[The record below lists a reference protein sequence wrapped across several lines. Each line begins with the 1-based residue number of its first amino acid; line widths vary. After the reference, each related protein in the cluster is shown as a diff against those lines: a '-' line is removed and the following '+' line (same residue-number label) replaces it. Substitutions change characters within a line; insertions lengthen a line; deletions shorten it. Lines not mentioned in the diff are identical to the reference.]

1 MLRSKAGIAV
11 SRLRSSHQC
20 GSTTYTSVLLGMTPI
35 RLIDLFR
42 YYKRLGHQD
51 AAIHE
56 LEQAINA
63 AAPGLL
69 GRDQDWYS
77 TWSSAVEAPASYD
90 NDWNGVMAAAA
101 VAGAKFPEVV
111 AAQWALESGWGKHI
125 SGQHNYVGLKGGG
138 TSTTTREFLDG
149 QWVTITD
156 SFIDF
161 PSLAACVEYLVSRW
175 YKDYEQHKGVN
186 RADDRNECA
195 RLLVR
200 EGYATDPRY
209 AEKLIAIMQSQ
220 FGSEGLILDVPYEY
234 QLDNMSGT
242 GYRECFSSSCAMIAR
257 YHGQVDSDDEYNIIR
272 ARFGDTTD
280 AQAQVKALRSLGFD
294 ARFRTDCSAAT
305 LEAEIDAGRP
315 VAVGW
320 LHQGRVTAPTGGG
333 HWTVA
338 IGYTEDTI
346 VHNDPNGEADMKN
359 GGYISNHISRG
370 ARVEY
375 SRKNWL
381 RRWEIDGPNTGW
393 AILVKPEF

>member
-1 MLRSKAGIAV
+1 MNA
-11 SRLRSSHQC
+11 
-20 GSTTYTSVLLGMTPI
+20 TPI
-35 RLIDLFR
+35 RLIDLFK

-69 GRDQDWYS
+69 ARDQDWYS

-90 NDWNGVMAAAA
+90 NDWNGIMAAAA

-111 AAQWALESGWGKHI
+111 AAQWALESGWGKHT
-125 SGQHNYVGLKGGG
+125 SGQHNYFGLKGSG
-138 TSTTTREFLDG
+138 TSTATREFLDG

-175 YKDYEQHKGVN
+175 YKDYQQHKGVN

-195 RLLVR
+195 KLLVR
-200 EGYATDPRY
+200 EGYATDPKY

-220 FGSEGLILDVPYEY
+220 LGSEGLILDVPYEY
-234 QLDNMSGT
+234 QLDNASGT
-242 GYRECFSSSCAMIAR
+242 GYRECFSSTCAMIAK

-294 ARFRTDCSAAT
+294 ARFRTDCSVAT

-320 LHQGRVTAPTGGG
+320 LHHGPATAPTGGG
-333 HWTVA
+333 HWTCV

-346 VHNDPNGEADMKN
+346 VHNDPNGEADMIN
-359 GGYISNHISRG
+359 GGYIGNSASLGVH
-370 ARVEY
+370 VEY

-381 RRWEIDGPNTGW
+381 RRWEADGASTGW

>member
-1 MLRSKAGIAV
+1 MI
-11 SRLRSSHQC
+11 
-20 GSTTYTSVLLGMTPI
+20 YTFAHLGLMNSTPI

-42 YYKRLGHQD
+42 YYQKLGHQT
-51 AAIHE
+51 AAINE

-69 GRDQDWYS
+69 SRDQDWYS
-77 TWSSAVEAPASYD
+77 TWLSAVEAPAGFD
-90 NDWNGVMAAAA
+90 NDWNGIMAAAA

-111 AAQWALESGWGKHI
+111 AAQWALESGWGKHT
-125 SGQHNYVGLKGGG
+125 SGQHNYFGLKGSGAFA
-138 TSTTTREFLDG
+138 TTREFLDG

-175 YKDYEQHKGVN
+175 YQNYQQHQGVD

-200 EGYATDPRY
+200 EGYATDPKY

-220 FGSEGLILDVPYEY
+220 LGSEGLILDVPYEY
-234 QLDNMSGT
+234 QLDNASGT
-242 GYRECFSSSCAMIAR
+242 GYRECFSSTCAMIAL
-257 YHGQVDSDDEYNIIR
+257 YYGQVDSDDEYNIIR

-280 AQAQVKALRSLGFD
+280 AHAQVKALRSLGFD
-294 ARFRTDCSAAT
+294 ARFRTDCSVAT

-320 LHQGRVTAPTGGG
+320 LHHGPSTAPRGGG
-333 HWTVA
+333 HWTCA

-346 VHNDPNGEADMKN
+346 VHNDPNGEADIVN
-359 GGYISNHISRG
+359 GGYIGNSASLG

-381 RRWEIDGPNTGW
+381 QRWEVDGPSTGW

>member
-1 MLRSKAGIAV
+1 M
-11 SRLRSSHQC
+11 
-20 GSTTYTSVLLGMTPI
+20 TYTSVLPGSMI
-35 RLIDLFR
+35 RLIDLFK
-42 YYKRLGHQD
+42 YYKKLGHQD

-69 GRDQDWYS
+69 ARDQDWYS

-90 NDWNGVMAAAA
+90 NDWNGIMAAAA

-111 AAQWALESGWGKHI
+111 AAQWALESGWGKHV
-125 SGQHNYVGLKGGG
+125 SGQHNYFGLKGGG

-175 YKDYEQHKGVN
+175 YKDYQQHKGVN

-195 RLLVR
+195 RLLIA
-200 EGYATDPRY
+200 EGYATDPKY
-209 AEKLIAIMQSQ
+209 AEKLIGIMQSQ
-220 FGSEGLILDVPYEY
+220 LGSEGLILDVPYEY

-257 YHGQVDSDDEYNIIR
+257 YHGQVDSDDEYNTIR

-294 ARFRTDCSAAT
+294 ARFRTDCSVAT
-305 LEAEIDAGRP
+305 LEAEIEAGRP

-338 IGYTEDTI
+338 IGYTEDAI

>member
-1 MLRSKAGIAV
+1 MTQVQHPLVGQSP
-11 SRLRSSHQC
+11 
-20 GSTTYTSVLLGMTPI
+20 SVMNGPMSAKPI

-51 AAIHE
+51 AAIEE
-56 LEQAINA
+56 LEAAINA
-63 AAPGLL
+63 SAPGLL
-69 GRDQDWYS
+69 ARDQDWYS
-77 TWSSAVEAPASYD
+77 TWSAAVEPPASYD
-90 NDWNGVMAAAA
+90 NDWNGITAAAA

-111 AAQWALESGWGKHI
+111 AAQWALESGWGKHT
-125 SGQHNYVGLKGGG
+125 SGQHNYFGLKGGG

-161 PSLAACVEYLVSRW
+161 PSMAACVEYLVSRW
-175 YKDYEQHKGVN
+175 YKDYRQHKGVN

-195 RLLVR
+195 RLLVA
-200 EGYATDPRY
+200 EGYATDPKY
-209 AEKLIAIMQSQ
+209 AEKLIAIMDSQ
-220 FGSEGLILDVPYEY
+220 LGKLGERILDVPYEY
-234 QLDNMSGT
+234 QLDNASGT
-242 GYRECFSSSCAMIAR
+242 GYRECFSSTCAMIAK

-280 AQAQVKALRSLGFD
+280 AQAHVKALRSMGFD

-333 HWTVA
+333 HWTCV

-346 VHNDPNGEADMKN
+346 VHNDPNGEADMIN
-359 GGYISNHISRG
+359 GGYIGNSATLG
-370 ARVEY
+370 AHVEY

-381 RRWEIDGPNTGW
+381 RRWEADGASTGW
-393 AILVKPEF
+393 AILVRPEF